1 MRFKKGVLSMLLA
14 MPVLSTP
21 LLAVPPAVQ
30 GQAQVQPVQQQQGQR
45 QQQAP
50 VQPVQQQQG
59 QRQQQDQ
66 RQQTQQQ
73 DQRQQQQAPQRQQDQ
88 GGKGTQSQ
96 DQQWAHFERSVNQ
109 MRNRCNEL
117 QRQRDGKDRGIGS
130 QLAPFQGYISCG
142 GLYQVM
148 ERSPHTIPF
157 PSRTQLITDF
167 SSNKHNSSTAD
178 WLFAERGTAAKC
190 TIVSRTTHETRGDV
204 VIPVSDKDCEKLYAD
219 KIVTLC
225 RDEVV
230 NRCTEGDCEQA
241 RGTSSDTCV
250 DLERAK
256 RG

>member
-21 LLAVPPAVQ
+21 LLAVPAAVQ
-30 GQAQVQPVQQQQGQR
+30 GQAQIQPVQQR
-45 QQQAP
+45 
-50 VQPVQQQQG
+50 
-59 QRQQQDQ
+59 QQDQ
-66 RQQTQQQ
+66 RQQ

-96 DQQWAHFERSVNQ
+96 DQQWTHFVRSVDQ
-109 MRNRCNEL
+109 MRNRCIEL
-117 QRQRDGKDRGIGS
+117 QRQRDGKDRGVGS
-130 QLAPFQGYISCG
+130 QLAPFQGQISCG
-142 GLYQVM
+142 GIYQDM
-148 ERSPHTIPF
+148 ERSPHSIPF
-157 PSRTQLITDF
+157 PGQTTLITDF

-190 TIVSRTTHETRGDV
+190 TVVTRTTHETRGDV

-230 NRCTEGDCEQA
+230 NRCTEGDCDHA

-256 RG
+256 KG